1 MTRDHKKKVLV
12 VDDEPD
18 VTELLRVIL
27 EADDLEVF
35 TAFDGLSAL
44 KGIEEH
50 DPDLV
55 LLDVLMPTYDGFA
68 VCRMIRANPQ
78 IRMIPVVLLTTAREN
93 YVLKHILEAG
103 ADDYILKSADN
114 ATIRAKVRGM
124 LHLG

>member
-1 MTRDHKKKVLV
+1 MTDHRKKVLV

-18 VTELLRVIL
+18 VTELLRSVL

-44 KGIEEH
+44 KEMEEH

-68 VCRMIRANPQ
+68 VCRMIRANPE
-78 IRMIPVVLLTTAREN
+78 IRMVPVVLLTTARED
-93 YVLKHILEAG
+93 YVLKHMLEAG

-114 ATIRAKVRGM
+114 QTIRAKVRKM
-124 LHLG
+124 LHLKG

>member
-1 MTRDHKKKVLV
+1 MTLDHKKKVLV

-78 IRMIPVVLLTTAREN
+78 IRMIPV
-93 YVLKHILEAG
+93 
-103 ADDYILKSADN
+103 
-114 ATIRAKVRGM
+114 
-124 LHLG
+124 